1 MHGCRLFR
9 MLDVGLVATE
19 NGLDENILGAEI
31 VFIEGHIVKYRFMKS
46 LLVMNSKS
54 LFVARL
60 KSECTSV

>member
-31 VFIEGHIVKYRFMKS
+31 VFIE
-46 LLVMNSKS
+46 
-54 LFVARL
+54 
-60 KSECTSV
+60 